1 MNVVRRFREVMVYG
15 AGATAAF
22 AVDAALLMALVEIF
36 GMHYL
41 VAATVSF
48 VAGTMVVYLFSI
60 RYAFAYRRLGQ
71 AQLEFVAFAALG
83 VFGVTVNLMV
93 MYAGVQALHL
103 HYLLAKVL
111 AAGITFFT
119 NYGSRRLLLFTPDR
133 RAVSARSGASK

>member
-1 MNVVRRFREVMVYG
+1 VSGFREVLVYG
-15 AGATAAF
+15 AGAAAAF
-22 AVDAALLMALVEIF
+22 AVDITLLAALVELV

-41 VAATVSF
+41 LAAMVSF
-48 VAGTMVVYLFSI
+48 IAGTVVVYLVSI

-71 AQLEFVAFAALG
+71 AQLEFTVFAALG
-83 VFGVTVNLMV
+83 ILGILANLAV

-111 AAGITFFT
+111 AAGTTFFT

-133 RAVSARSGASK
+133 RGTTARIGTGK

>member
-1 MNVVRRFREVMVYG
+1 VRGFREVLVYG
-15 AGATAAF
+15 AGAAVAF
-22 AVDAALLMALVEIF
+22 AVDVALLAALVEFF

-41 VAATVSF
+41 LAATVSF
-48 VAGTMVVYLFSI
+48 VAGTVVVYLVSI

-71 AQLEFVAFAALG
+71 LQLEFTVFAALG
-83 VFGVTVNLMV
+83 VLGILVNLVV

-103 HYLLAKVL
+103 HYLMAKVL

-133 RAVSARSGASK
+133 RRTTARIEAGK